1 MKDLS
6 KMTAEE
12 LSQLIGEASA
22 RLANN
27 SIVSMPIVKSEPES
41 EQTGQLAG
49 NLMGESG
56 DEFELVLS
64 AKAF

>member
-22 RLANN
+22 LLASN
-27 SIVSMPIVKSEPES
+27 SIVSMPNGRVR
-41 EQTGQLAG
+41 
-49 NLMGESG
+49 
-56 DEFELVLS
+56 
-64 AKAF
+64 